1 MNKLITRRLKAIL
14 VFVIIVSS
22 TSFAQLDNVDFL
34 KSGGTDGGKI
44 IQAYLSPYVNA
55 FGAGLSGG
63 WYNTAKPHKFGG
75 FDITSSFSV
84 GIVPTSAQT
93 FDVGKLG
100 LTTLNGSGLSPTVA
114 GADKNG
120 PTLTSKTLVLGNP
133 VASFTLPK
141 GTNWRYIPAPALQIG
156 LGLPLGTEVKV
167 RYLPKINIGDKGD
180 VKLWGVGLM
189 HSIMQYLPGHKLSP
203 FDVSVFGGYTKLEAN
218 LKLPMDPD
226 PSVPMAT
233 GYTWP
238 TNAFLDQNLKLTV
251 AAYNVSAIASVNLKV
266 ITFYCGLGY
275 NKTSTEIK
283 ITGNFPMPSADPA
296 LPATPTGIRYN
307 STSLLKGS
315 DIKIPAFNTNPNL
328 RANIGFR
335 LKLAIVTIHADYTRA
350 MYNVLSAGLGFSFR

>member
-1 MNKLITRRLKAIL
+1 MNMLITRRLKALL
-14 VFVIIVSS
+14 VFAMIISS
-22 TSFAQLDNVDFL
+22 ASFAQLGNVDFL
-34 KSGGTDGGKI
+34 KSGGADGGKI

-75 FDITSSFSV
+75 FDITTSFNV
-84 GIVPTSAQT
+84 GIVPTSAQS
-93 FDVGKLG
+93 FDIGKLG
-100 LTTLNGSGLSPTVA
+100 LTTLNGSGSSPTVA
-114 GADKNG
+114 GANTNG

-167 RYLPKINIGDKGD
+167 RYLPKINIDKGN
-180 VKLWGVGLM
+180 VSLWGVGLI
-189 HSIMQYLPGHKLSP
+189 HSIMQYIPGHKLSP
-203 FDVSVFGGYTKLEAN
+203 FDVSVFGGYTQLEAN

-226 PSVPMAT
+226 PSVTMAT

-238 TNAFLDQNLKLTV
+238 TNAFADQNLKLKV
-251 AAYNVSAIASVNLKV
+251 AAYNISAIASVNLKV

-283 ITGNFPMPSADPA
+283 ITGNYPMPAADPVA
-296 LPATPTGIRYN
+296 PATATGIRYN

-315 DIKIPAFNTNPNL
+315 DIKIPSFKNDPNL

-335 LKLAIVTIHADYTRA
+335 LKLAVITIHADYTRA
-350 MYNVLSAGLGFSFR
+350 MYNVVSAGLGLSFR

>member
-1 MNKLITRRLKAIL
+1 MNKLIIRRLKALL
-14 VFVIIVSS
+14 VFVIFISS
-22 TSFAQLDNVDFL
+22 ASFAQLGNVDFL
-34 KSGGTDGGKI
+34 KSGGADGGKI

-75 FDITSSFSV
+75 FDITTSFSV

-93 FDVGKLG
+93 FDIGKLG
-100 LTTLNGSGLSPTVA
+100 LTTLNGSGSSPTVA
-114 GADKNG
+114 GPNTIG
-120 PTLTSKTLVLGNP
+120 QPLTSKTLVGTNP
-133 VASFTLPK
+133 VTSFTLPK

-167 RYLPKINIGDKGD
+167 RYLPKINIDEGS
-180 VKLWGVGLM
+180 VSLWGVGLI

-203 FDVSVFGGYTKLEAN
+203 FDVSVFGGYTQLEAN
-218 LKLPMDPD
+218 LKLPMNPD
-226 PSVPMAT
+226 PGVQMAT
-233 GYTWP
+233 GYSWP
-238 TNAFLDQNLKLTV
+238 ANAFTDQNLKLKV
-251 AAYNVSAIASVNLKV
+251 VAYNVSAIASVNLKV

-283 ITGNFPMPSADPA
+283 ITGNYPMPSADPV
-296 LPATPTGIRYN
+296 LPAVPTGIRYN

-315 DIKIPAFNTNPNL
+315 DIKVPAFNTDPNL

-335 LKLAIVTIHADYTRA
+335 LKLAVITIHADYTRA
-350 MYNVLSAGLGFSFR
+350 MYNVVSAGLGISFR